1 MQWTGW
7 ALLALG
13 VWLIVA
19 PFALGYSAID
29 AAVINDG
36 TFGVLIVGLAC
47 IAYGG
52 TPARGRGVRLP
63 RVGGRSLGRVCA
75 FLAEIRAMAG
85 PGPGAEC
92 GPYVADYP
100 VPAIVNDVVVG
111 FSVVIL
117 GLCTRSPSAHGG
129 TPELSVRKQTR
140 GQREGG
146 EAKLEGRGRNGHA
159 PRRH

>member
-36 TFGVLIVGLAC
+36 TFGVLIVGLA
-47 IAYGG
+47 AYSSGG

-63 RVGGRSLGRVCA
+63 RVGGRSFGSRLR
-75 FLAEIRAMAG
+75 
-85 PGPGAEC
+85 
-92 GPYVADYP
+92 
-100 VPAIVNDVVVG
+100 
-111 FSVVIL
+111 
-117 GLCTRSPSAHGG
+117 
-129 TPELSVRKQTR
+129 LSC
-140 GQREGG
+140 
-146 EAKLEGRGRNGHA
+146 
-159 PRRH
+159 

>member
-36 TFGVLIVGLAC
+36 TFGVLIVGLA
-47 IAYGG
+47 AYSMV
-52 TPARGRGVRLP
+52 AP
-63 RVGGRSLGRVCA
+63 RRVAEAFA
-75 FLAEIRAMAG
+75 FLASAVGLWVASAPFLLGYAQWQG
-85 PGPGAEC
+85 PDLGQSAA
-92 GPYVADYP
+92 PYVADYP

-117 GLCTRSPSAHGG
+117 SLLQALAFRTWR
-129 TPELSVRKQTR
+129 
-140 GQREGG
+140 
-146 EAKLEGRGRNGHA
+146 HA
-159 PRRH
+159 